1 MATPLGRGGAGG
13 AARATRTRD
22 GDGDRLRLALR
33 SRLWGLGHPERR
45 PAGALFLLRHPRGRK
60 KGRDDDADE
69 VDEGRRAAHS
79 TGGRRARGSTSDC
92 GRSPPFAS
100 ASRSTR
106 GCDAPSACAVRV
118 GRGGLT
124 RRRRSPRVA
133 PESAREVHRRYAPKW
148 RWPIPVKRRPPFS
161 VLGGNTRRE
170 KNKFEKL
177 LAAEMLSLI
186 DLDRVPPRATP
197 LLASHLATRLAPHP
211 ATRLPFAERRSSLP
225 RLDPGDR
232 PSRPSSDLA
241 RRVTNNQDSRL
252 APRTSPWLPR
262 SPTRRPPR

>member
-45 PAGALFLLRHPRGRK
+45 PAGALFLLSHPRGRK

-148 RWPIPVKRRPPFS
+148 RWPIPVKRPAPFS
-161 VLGGNTRRE
+161 AATLAE
-170 KNKFEKL
+170 KKTNSKNCL
-177 LAAEMLSLI
+177 LPRCCHRSRSRPTSRHAPPRFTPR
-186 DLDRVPPRATP
+186 DTPRATP
-197 LLASHLATRLAPHP
+197 RDTP
-211 ATRLPFAERRSSLP
+211 ALRGTSFLPPAAGP
-225 RLDPGDR
+225 R
-232 PSRPSSDLA
+232 
-241 RRVTNNQDSRL
+241 
-252 APRTSPWLPR
+252 
-262 SPTRRPPR
+262 